1 MGTQDY
7 MQFSRKD
14 TGVAVCANVLIV
26 ASPAQAGTI
35 DWSESGDALPGLVV
49 VPCENTEAVPLDAA
63 RAASLVILEIDP
75 HNRKSMERLGELKR
89 RLPDL
94 PVVAA
99 LPDASVALVRMLVR
113 EGVDDVVSLPF
124 KFEELLETA
133 ADVLAQH
140 RHRKEDDQRLAPMFA
155 VVRSIGGCGATSIA
169 THLAAALGE
178 RDTSG
183 RGVAIVDLDLQFGAV
198 ADYMTAQGRGTV
210 ADLLTADE
218 RLDGDLVRSI
228 ARTSVDNVH
237 VFAAPDAIMP
247 LEAVDTDRLLR
258 VIEAIRRQ
266 YSYVVLELPGAW
278 TNWSLSALTAANSV
292 LMVVE
297 LSVASLRQARRRLDL
312 FSSVGIEG
320 NQVQLVVNRT
330 ERKMFKTIDVGDATA
345 TLGRPVLGSVGL
357 EDPLVSTAQDQG
369 LMVHHLNRKSKF
381 QNDVRA
387 LAQTLADRYAAGDA
401 A

>member
-1 MGTQDY
+1 M
-7 MQFSRKD
+7 
-14 TGVAVCANVLIV
+14 
-26 ASPAQAGTI
+26 ASPAHADAI
-35 DWSESGDALPGLVV
+35 DWSEGGDALPGLVV
-49 VPCENTEAVPLDAA
+49 HPCENTEAVPVDAA
-63 RAASLVILEIDP
+63 RAASLIVLEIDP
-75 HNRKSMERLGELKR
+75 HNRKSMERLGDLKR

-140 RHRKEDDQRLAPMFA
+140 KHRRQGDQRLAPLFA

-183 RGVAIVDLDLQFGAV
+183 RGVAIIDLDLQFGAV
-198 ADYMTAQGRGTV
+198 ADYMAAQGRGSV
-210 ADLLTADE
+210 ADLLNADE
-218 RLDGDLVRSI
+218 RLDGDLVRSV
-228 ARTSVDNVH
+228 ARSSVDNVH

-247 LEAVDTDRLLR
+247 LESVDTDRMLR
-258 VIEAIRRQ
+258 LIDSIRRE

-278 TNWSLSALTAANSV
+278 TNWSLSALTAASSV

-297 LSVASLRQARRRLDL
+297 LSVSSLRQARRRLDL

-320 NQVQLVVNRT
+320 DQVQLVVNRT
-330 ERKMFKTIDVGDATA
+330 ERRLFKTIDIGDATA
-345 TLGRPVLGSVGL
+345 TLGRPVLGSVSL
-357 EDPLVSTAQDQG
+357 EDPLVHTAQDQG
-369 LMVHHLNRKSKF
+369 LMVHHINRKSRF
-381 QNDVRA
+381 QHDIRV
-387 LAQTLADRYAAGDA
+387 LAETLADRFAAGETA
-401 A
+401 

>member
-1 MGTQDY
+1 MGTQEY
-7 MQFSRKD
+7 TQFSRKES
-14 TGVAVCANVLIV
+14 GVLVCANVLIV
-26 ASPAQAGTI
+26 ASPAHAGSV
-35 DWSESGDALPGLVV
+35 DWSESEDALPGLVV
-49 VPCENTEAVPLDAA
+49 VPCENTDAVPLDAA
-63 RAASLVILEIDP
+63 RSASLIVLEIDP
-75 HNRKSMERLGELKR
+75 HNRRSMDRLGELKR

-140 RHRKEDDQRLAPMFA
+140 QSRKRGEQRLAPMFA

-183 RGVAIVDLDLQFGAV
+183 RGVAIVDLDLQFGAI
-198 ADYMTAQGRGTV
+198 ADYMAAHGRGSV
-210 ADLLTADE
+210 ADLLAADE
-218 RLDGDLVRSI
+218 RLDGELLRSI

-247 LEAVDTDRLLR
+247 LESVDTDRLLR
-258 VIEAIRRQ
+258 LIECIRRH
-266 YSYVVLELPGAW
+266 YSYVVIELPGAW
-278 TNWSLSALTAANSV
+278 TNWSLSALTAASSV

-312 FSSVGIEG
+312 FASVGIEG
-320 NQVQLVVNRT
+320 DEVQLVVNRT
-330 ERKMFKTIDVGDATA
+330 ERKMFKTIDIGDATA
-345 TLGRPVLGSVGL
+345 TLGRPVIGSVSL
-357 EDPLVSTAQDQG
+357 EEPLVSNAQDQG
-369 LMVHHLNRKSKF
+369 LMVHQLSRKSKF

-387 LAQTLADRYAAGDA
+387 VAETLASRFAPGGLA
-401 A
+401 

>member
-7 MQFSRKD
+7 MQFSRKES
-14 TGVAVCANVLIV
+14 GVVICANVLIV
-26 ASPAQAGTI
+26 ASPAHADAI

-49 VPCENTEAVPLDAA
+49 HPCENTEPVPIDAA
-63 RAASLVILEIDP
+63 RAASLIILEIDP
-75 HNRKSMERLGELKR
+75 HNRKSMDRLGELKR

-113 EGVDDVVSLPF
+113 EGVDDVVSVPF

-140 RHRKEDDQRLAPMFA
+140 KSRRHGDQRLAPMFA

-183 RGVAIVDLDLQFGAV
+183 RGVAIIDLDLQFGAV
-198 ADYMTAQGRGTV
+198 ADFMAAHGRGSVT
-210 ADLLTADE
+210 DLLAADE

-228 ARTSVDNVH
+228 ARSGVDNVH

-247 LEAVDTDRLLR
+247 LESVETDRLLR
-258 VIEAIRRQ
+258 LIECIRRE

-312 FSSVGIEG
+312 FASVGIEG
-320 NQVQLVVNRT
+320 DQVQLIVNRT
-330 ERKMFKTIDVGDATA
+330 ERRMFKTIDIGDATA
-345 TLGRPVLGSVGL
+345 TLGRSVLGSVSLDEPSVG
-357 EDPLVSTAQDQG
+357 TAQDQG
-369 LMVHHLNRKSKF
+369 LLVHQVNRKSRF
-381 QNDVRA
+381 QSDVRA
-387 LAQTLADRYAAGDA
+387 LAETLAARFAAGGA